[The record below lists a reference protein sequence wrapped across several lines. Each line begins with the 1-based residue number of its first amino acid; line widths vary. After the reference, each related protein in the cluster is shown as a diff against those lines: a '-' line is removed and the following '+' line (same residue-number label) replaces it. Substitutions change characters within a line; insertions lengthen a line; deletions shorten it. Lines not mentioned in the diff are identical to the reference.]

1 MGTKEKINEKRVLM
15 IAPVFVLLVCA
26 GAFYSLG
33 GGAGVKANELTASGI
48 NQSLPDAA
56 FKKPEPGDKLG
67 IYEMTAR
74 DSAKVKSSGATDGQ
88 VIGSGIGSGFALG
101 IGNAPGARNADPTT
115 ELSAKL
121 EALNKELAKPSPPT
135 AVGSSGIGTGFSN
148 AGHGQPASI
157 KSDVDRL
164 ESLMRTMQ
172 DKREEDPEVTQLSG
186 MLDKIISI
194 QNPELAAQRLRVGA
208 KLGLSAAPDSQFRA
222 VPAVI
227 VDKQKVSQ
235 GASVRIRLLDT
246 LRLGNMLIPK
256 GHELFALSQLSNHR
270 LLLNIKNIRL
280 GTSII
285 PVNLSVYS
293 LDGMAGIDAPGAELG
308 VAAGAGFN
316 DAMQGMQFLAMDQSI
331 GVQAAG
337 AGIDAAKRLLSKKV
351 RKMRVPL
358 KAGFKVLLRNNQAV
372 H

>member
-15 IAPVFVLLVCA
+15 IAPVFVLLVC
-26 GAFYSLG
+26 GGMFYSLG
-33 GGAGVKANELTASGI
+33 GGSGAKANELTASGI

-74 DSAKVKSSGATDGQ
+74 DSDKVKSFGAADGQ
-88 VIGSGIGSGFALG
+88 GIGSGLALG
-101 IGNAPGARNADPTT
+101 LGNTLGGRNTDPTT

-121 EALNKELAKPSPPT
+121 EALNKELAKPSPPV
-135 AVGSSGIGTGFSN
+135 AVGSSGIGTGFSA
-148 AGHGQPASI
+148 AGQGQPASI
-157 KSDVDRL
+157 KNDVDRL

-172 DKREEDPEVTQLSG
+172 DKRKEDPEVTQLSG

-194 QNPELAAQRLRVGA
+194 QNPELAAQRLRVDA
-208 KLGLSAAPDSQFRA
+208 KLGLSAAAPDSQFRA
-222 VPAVI
+222 VPAII
-227 VDKQKVSQ
+227 VDKQKVTQ
-235 GASVRIRLLDT
+235 GASVR
-246 LRLGNMLIPK
+246 LRLMDSLRIGAMLIPK
-256 GHELFALSQLSNHR
+256 GHELFALCQLSNHR

-293 LDGMAGIDAPGAELG
+293 LDGMAGIDAPSAELG

-316 DAMQGMQFLAMDQSI
+316 DAMQGMQFLSMDQSI

-337 AGIDAAKRLLSKKV
+337 AGIDAAKSLLSKKV
-351 RKMRVPL
+351 RKVRVPL